1 MQLTD
6 KRAWLFVGYY
16 TPDKNYFSLA
26 KRMQESVQKQGFEC
40 QIFERPS
47 ALCLRRPPMPWVL
60 NCAQCAEFCLE
71 QFEANPERSIFYLDA
86 DAEMLRQPELL
97 LSPFLPEFD
106 VGVHLSCGGTQVNSG
121 SIIFRRTPG
130 AEKVLFAWKKE
141 QEKRCQK
148 MITGAYSKPYREA
161 WDQRVLQD
169 ILKQEEIEVLNLP
182 WQYCG
187 ITSKEDSKVPEG
199 AVIAQHQASRETR
212 YKMRSQKNEN

>member
-1 MQLTD
+1 MLAIKD
-6 KRAWLFVGYY
+6 WIFVGYF
-16 TPDKNYFSLA
+16 TPDKNYRELA
-26 KRMQESVQKQGFEC
+26 ERMQASVLAQGFEC
-40 QIFERPS
+40 VIEERPS
-47 ALCLRRPPMPWVL
+47 AVCNRPPPMPWVL
-60 NCAQCAEFCLE
+60 NCAQCAEFCLDMYKR
-71 QFEANPERSIFYLDA
+71 FSDRHIFYLDA
-86 DAEMLRQPELL
+86 DAEMLRFPELL
-97 LSPFLPEFD
+97 ISSYLPDFD

-130 AEKVLFAWKKE
+130 TEKVLIAWKKE

-169 ILKQEEIEVLNLP
+169 VLKQEEIEVLNLP

-187 ITSKEDSKVPEG
+187 ITTKEDSKVPEG
-199 AVIAQHQASRETR
+199 AVIAQYQASRETR